1 MGLSNLK
8 THASWDRNL
17 ILGTGA
23 GLLAGAL
30 WGLVFIAPRLTP
42 GFAAPQIAAARYL
55 AYGIVALP
63 LLLPGWRAL
72 RQRLSRAD
80 WMALAWLGLTG
91 NIIYYICLA
100 VAVQMAGPA
109 PTSLII
115 GLLPVVITLIG
126 SREAGAVPLK
136 PLLPSL
142 VLAVIGVAL
151 ISFQSLALAPGSWH
165 RQAVGLLAAGGAL
178 GCWAIYAVVNARCIA
193 RLPDVSSQD
202 WSLLLGVV
210 TAAECA
216 VLAVPAFLLWPFPQD
231 HAAWMTFLWVSFGI
245 ALLASVI
252 GNGLWNSA
260 SRRLPLTMTGQLV
273 VFETLFALVY
283 SFGWERCWPTLLEA
297 VAIAALLGGVWWCAA
312 SHRIDH
318 PAHD

>member
-1 MGLSNLK
+1 MN
-8 THASWDRNL
+8 RNL
-17 ILGTGA
+17 LLGIGA

-30 WGLVFIAPRLTP
+30 WGLVFIAPGLTP
-42 GFAAPQIAAARYL
+42 AFAAPQIAAARYL
-55 AYGIVALP
+55 AYGLLALP
-63 LLLPGWRAL
+63 LLLPGWRGL
-72 RQRLSRAD
+72 QRRLSRAD
-80 WMALAWLGLTG
+80 WLALAWLGLTG
-91 NIIYYICLA
+91 NVIYYICLA
-100 VAVQMAGPA
+100 VAVQLAGPA

-126 SREAGAVPLK
+126 TRDAGAVPLK

-142 VLAVIGVAL
+142 ALAVTGVAL
-151 ISFQSLALAPGSWH
+151 ISFHSLALASGNWQH
-165 RQAVGLLAAGGAL
+165 QAIGLLAACGAL
-178 GCWAIYAVVNARCIA
+178 GCWAIYAVLNARCIA
-193 RLPDVSSQD
+193 RLPEVSSQD

-210 TAAECA
+210 TAAECL
-216 VLAVPAFLLWPFPQD
+216 VLAVPAFLLWPFPRD
-231 HAAWMTFLWVSFGI
+231 HAAWQTFLIVSFGI

-283 SFGWERCWPTLLEA
+283 SFAWEGRWPTALEGT
-297 VAIAALLGGVWWCAA
+297 AIAALLGGVWWCAA